1 MAYFKQKFLLMIRH
15 FKGFFGKSGKSKRPL
30 GLLSKKQ
37 TMIQFFPWKKNK
49 DKTEI
54 RKCAEKR
61 AKSQNSAGKFSKT
74 GTFQTAGAAQ
84 PIELSKKRRH
94 F

>member
-1 MAYFKQKFLLMIRH
+1 MRLEDHSAKVTSDIATFMT
-15 FKGFFGKSGKSKRPL
+15 FFVW
-30 GLLSKKQ
+30 GLLVPFDLEWRNLEE
-37 TMIQFFPWKKNK
+37 IGKNLPK
-49 DKTEI
+49 NWQKI

-74 GTFQTAGAAQ
+74 GPFQTAVAAQ

>member
-1 MAYFKQKFLLMIRH
+1 MGFKWTRNWILQKKKIKILAEKKPFLI
-15 FKGFFGKSGKSKRPL
+15 F
-30 GLLSKKQ
+30 LSK
-37 TMIQFFPWKKNK
+37 FPGKKAWFLTKFSTIFDN
-49 DKTEI
+49 
-54 RKCAEKR
+54 AEKR

-74 GTFQTAGAAQ
+74 GRFQTAGAAQ